1 MFDYNNPYQPRQNF
15 NNQYAYVNGIE
26 GAKAY
31 LMNPN
36 QTILLMDSDQPIF
49 YLKTSNGLGQA
60 SIRIF
65 EFKEVLQSSNNNQS
79 YALKSDIEAIMRRLE
94 VLEGVDINESNK
106 NQ

>member
-1 MFDYNNPYQPRQNF
+1 MFDYNSPYQPRQNF

-94 VLEGVDINESNK
+94 ALEGVDINESNK
-106 NQ
+106 KQ

>member
-94 VLEGVDINESNK
+94 ALEGVDINESNK
-106 NQ
+106 KQ

>member
-1 MFDYNNPYQPRQNF
+1 MFEYNNPYQPRQNY

-36 QTILLMDSDQPIF
+36 QTILLMDSNQPIF

-60 SIRIF
+60 TIRIF
-65 EFKEVLQSSNNNQS
+65 EFKEVLQNKSNNQG
-79 YALKSDIEAIMRRLE
+79 YALKSDLEAIVSRLE
-94 VLEGVDINESNK
+94 ALEGVGNNESDK
-106 NQ
+106 KL

>member
-1 MFDYNNPYQPRQNF
+1 MFEFNNPYQVRTNI

-36 QTILLMDSDQPIF
+36 QTMLLMDSDEPIF
-49 YLKTSNGLGQA
+49 YLKTSNQLGQA

-65 EFKEVLQSSNNNQS
+65 EFKEVLQTTSNNQG
-79 YALKSDIEAIMRRLE
+79 YALKSDLEAIVSRLE
-94 VLEGVDINESNK
+94 ALEGSGTNESIK
-106 NQ
+106 K